1 MFYFLLK
8 VRARELQ
15 DNIKFVENQERISKL
30 DENISEIR
38 GEQERVGDINQ
49 LRRLIKLISST
60 PYNALVT
67 WQQ

>member
-67 WQQ
+67 W